1 MLESYLREIQ
11 SIEGALRETEENLEN
26 ARQGWQIALDASRN
40 HIIQANLT
48 LSFISISVMA
58 ATLLPAAMGMNLDSG
73 LSPNDPAAFWGV
85 CGLSAAVALLSFPLG
100 RALYLRHWRK
110 VAQQELF
117 EQKMLRLSRSA
128 RMFTGGA
135 QILFFCGCGGRTAGG
150 ADRMWWPP
158 WRLSRFSFP
167 SQHNARPPPPKKNI
181 LHAHQTTTHSVLL
194 MQHADELDDVVAAL
208 GQAHR
213 AGHPIDKLRFRRIL
227 ADALGTRALS
237 AGKADFLWH
246 LFDTDR
252 SGFLSEAEVLRRVTL
267 AEEGGGGRVN
277 SLPPEAGGLVVEG
290 SGGGGDD
297 GGWGGGGAE
306 ERRPTVRRPP
316 PRGGS

>member
-58 ATLLPAAMGMNLDSG
+58 ATLLPAALGMNLDSG
-73 LSPNDPAAFWGV
+73 LPTGDPVAFWGV
-85 CGLSAAVALLSFPLG
+85 CGASAAVAVLSFPLG

-117 EQKMLRLSRSA
+117 EQKMLR
-128 RMFTGGA
+128 
-135 QILFFCGCGGRTAGG
+135 
-150 ADRMWWPP
+150 
-158 WRLSRFSFP
+158 
-167 SQHNARPPPPKKNI
+167 
-181 LHAHQTTTHSVLL
+181 VLL

-227 ADALGTRALS
+227 ADALGTRAALS
-237 AGKADFLWH
+237 AGKADFLWS
-246 LFDTDR
+246 LFDSDR
-252 SGFLSEAEVLRRVTL
+252 NGFLTEAEVLRRVTQGEADGRAL
-267 AEEGGGGRVN
+267 PPEVAAGGGGD
-277 SLPPEAGGLVVEG
+277 GL
-290 SGGGGDD
+290 SGGGGSN
-297 GGWGGGGAE
+297 GAAAALQTLATGAE
-306 ERRPTVRRPP
+306 PMVRRPP
-316 PRGGS
+316 PRSSVAASGGS